1 VEYYQDSV
9 HLKEKDRELVDKHFQ
24 PKRSIVSLTVTK
36 ASRGKVSIMTRQGS
50 WLNNISYSLNPSHNN
65 TIKKSILSFTNL
77 KTKET
82 RASRGK
88 ELISSSKV
96 SEYTGTFPKIL

>member
-1 VEYYQDSV
+1 MEYYQDSV
-9 HLKEKDRELVDKHFQ
+9 HLKDKDRELVEKHFQ
-24 PKRSIVSLTVTK
+24 PKRSIASMTVTK

-50 WLNNISYSLNPSHNN
+50 WLNNNGSGLHPNN
-65 TIKKSILSFTNL
+65 IIKKSILSFTNL
-77 KTKET
+77 KSREA
-82 RASRGK
+82 RVSRGK